1 MDKAKALFLV
11 VVLIVSQISFGR
23 DIAFAVTGTF
33 NCGTSGT
40 YTVIDGVLQGNNNT
54 CKGALVLDSSVTRIN
69 SSTRFY
75 ATPSN
80 ITSVSIP
87 ATTTSIST
95 NPFGTDAK
103 NLTEYIVDPDNPNY
117 SSQDGVL
124 YNKNK
129 TELIRFPY
137 GKTGASFTIPDS
149 VTTISTYGFYC
160 LVNLQTVNIGANVTS
175 MDNAFNIDCT
185 PSSIAE
191 IVIDPNNPNYS
202 SQDGVFFNKNKT
214 TLLIYPY
221 GKNGTNYSVPSS
233 VTTIRS
239 SAFERNPFLESL
251 TLPNGLT
258 RIGTYAFYLT
268 KLTSITIPDSVTT
281 LDNYVFTSARQLE
294 SINVGVGNSNY
305 KSVGGVL
312 YSKDGK
318 TLISY
323 PDGKTDPS
331 FEIPSG
337 VESVS
342 SQWTANGFRLLRI
355 TVPSSVTSFGSAWSG
370 NDNKVGSYMVF
381 LGNSNLTS
389 ISSNYANKIIYC
401 GNANTALSNWATA
414 QSKTIICQSQA
425 PDFVLSSDT
434 LSGVK
439 STSFTG
445 YTISSN
451 VASDYYSI
459 SPTLSSGLTFSTT
472 TGLISGTPSVV
483 ATATNYTVTGFNGI
497 GSTARTLTLTINE
510 RAPAFTLSRS
520 SLTRVVGSSGSYYSI
535 SSSGGTITSYSISP
549 EISSTPGLSFSTSTG
564 LITGTPTQEAAVQ
577 TYTIT
582 ATNAGGNATR
592 TFALTVAAAV
602 PAFTLSPTSQTKA
615 VGSSTS
621 FYSITS
627 TGGAITSYSISPA
640 ITNTPGLSFST
651 STGLISGTPT
661 EVASPRTYTI
671 TATNAGGTA
680 SQTFAI
686 TVIPAA
692 PVYTAEEL
700 AAQAAAQKAAE
711 ELAALEAKLELRR
724 QQIEAAKV
732 VITDLLKSSKAISIN
747 QFQEAM
753 YQPVSPKIID
763 RLNIEILKLPI
774 ELRLV
779 EKEINSLIDALTFDQ
794 AFYDVKDRPTV
805 DTYNLYGIP
814 GMTARILS
822 SVNDSILLIPSAK
835 KTDLSVIRG
844 IVLKYATVDQ
854 ISNPL
859 TKKSVTADQ
868 LVRIGLISV
877 DNKNKTTIL
886 NVLKRTPGTQ
896 IDTYEKL
903 QSAISVEMALIKARA
918 DRLAAI
924 KQKIRT

>member
-1 MDKAKALFLV
+1 MDKAKALFLA
-11 VVLIVSQISFGR
+11 VVLIVSQISFSR
-23 DIAFAVTGTF
+23 EIASAVTGTF

-87 ATTTSIST
+87 ATTTSISN
-95 NPFGTDAK
+95 NPFGTNAK
-103 NLTEYIVDPDNPNY
+103 NLTEYIVDPDNLNY

-129 TELIRFPY
+129 TVLIAYPF
-137 GKTGASFTIPDS
+137 GKTGTSFTIPDS

-191 IVIDPNNPNYS
+191 IVIDPNNPSYS

-221 GKNGTNYSVPSS
+221 GKTGTNYSVPSS

-258 RIGTYAFYLT
+258 TIGTYAFYLS
-268 KLTSITIPDSVTT
+268 KLTSISIPD
-281 LDNYVFTSARQLE
+281 
-294 SINVGVGNSNY
+294 
-305 KSVGGVL
+305 
-312 YSKDGK
+312 
-318 TLISY
+318 
-323 PDGKTDPS
+323 
-331 FEIPSG
+331 
-337 VESVS
+337 
-342 SQWTANGFRLLRI
+342 
-355 TVPSSVTSFGSAWSG
+355 SVTSFGSYPFL
-370 NDNKVGSYMVF
+370 GSY
-381 LGNSNLTS
+381 SLTS
-389 ISSNYANKIIYC
+389 INVGENNLNYKSIDGVVYSKNGTTLIEYPDGKTNTSFVIPDGVQSILTQWVYYNNYLNKITVPASVTTIGYSGLSNRSNTDSYLIFEGNSGITSISGDYAKNIIYC
-401 GNANTALSNWATA
+401 GNSNSAITNYAT
-414 QSKTIICQSQA
+414 SKNITVKCQSQT

-434 LSGVK
+434 LIGVK
-439 STSFTG
+439 STTLTG

-451 VASDYYSI
+451 VAADYYSI
-459 SPTLSSGLTFSTT
+459 SPTLSTGLSFSTT
-472 TGLISGTPSVV
+472 TGLVSGTPSVTAA
-483 ATATNYTVTGFNGI
+483 ATTYTVTGYNGI
-497 GSTARTLTLTINE
+497 GSTSKSFVLTVNA
-510 RAPAFTLSRS
+510 APAFTLSPTT
-520 SLTRVVGSSGSYYSI
+520 LTKSVGTSNAFYAI
-535 SSSGGTITSYSISP
+535 TSSGGEIVSYSISP
-549 EISSTPGLSFSTSTG
+549 DISNTPGLSFSTSTG
-564 LITGTPTQEAAVQ
+564 LITGTPTQAGSAR

-582 ATNAGGNATR
+582 ATNLFGSATR
-592 TFALTVAAAV
+592 TFTLTVNAA
-602 PAFTLSPTSQTKA
+602 PAFTLSIASQTA
-615 VGSSTS
+615 TVGSNTT
-621 FYSITS
+621 FYTITS

-640 ITNTPGLSFST
+640 ISNTPGLSFST

-661 EVASPRTYTI
+661 QVASSSTYTI
-671 TATNAGGTA
+671 TATNVGGSA
-680 SQTFAI
+680 SQTYAI

-711 ELAALEAKLELRR
+711 ELAALQVAMELRR

-732 VITDLLKSSKAISIN
+732 VVTDLLKSSKTISIN

-794 AFYDVKDRPTV
+794 AFYDANDRPTV
-805 DTYNLYGIP
+805 DTYNLYGFP
-814 GMTARILS
+814 GMSARILS
-822 SVNDSILLIPSAK
+822 IVNDSILLIPSTK
-835 KTDLSVIRG
+835 KTDLSVIRA

-868 LVRIGLISV
+868 LVRIGLIST

-886 NVLKRTPGTQ
+886 NALKRAPSTQ

-903 QSAISVEMALIKARA
+903 QKAISAEMAVIKARA

>member
-69 SSTRFY
+69 YNTRFY

-87 ATTTSIST
+87 ATTTSIS
-95 NPFGTDAK
+95 NIPFGTDAK
-103 NLTEYIVDPDNPNY
+103 NLTEYIVDPNNPNY

-129 TELIRFPY
+129 TELISFPY

-149 VTTISTYGFYC
+149 VTTISSYGFYC

-175 MDNAFNIDCT
+175 MDNAFKIDCT

-221 GKNGTNYSVPSS
+221 GKNATNYSVPSS

-355 TVPSSVTSFGSAWSG
+355 TVPSSVTSFGFAWSG

-389 ISSNYANKIIYC
+389 ISGNYANKIIYC
-401 GNANTALSNWATA
+401 GNANTALSNWATE
-414 QSKTIICQSQA
+414 QSKTIVCQSQA

-549 EISSTPGLSFSTSTG
+549 
-564 LITGTPTQEAAVQ
+564 
-577 TYTIT
+577 
-582 ATNAGGNATR
+582 
-592 TFALTVAAAV
+592 
-602 PAFTLSPTSQTKA
+602 
-615 VGSSTS
+615 
-621 FYSITS
+621 
-627 TGGAITSYSISPA
+627 A

-711 ELAALEAKLELRR
+711 ELAALQSKLELRR

-835 KTDLSVIRG
+835 KTDLSVISG

-886 NVLKRTPGTQ
+886 NALKRMPGTQ